1 MMAEDFSA
9 CAARIRVTFKQ
20 PVQPSEMQKMVES
33 LMTRIALDCV
43 NAGTRLIGHIK
54 CIAEV
59 EAGKYI
65 ACSVTTPDGK
75 PRCSSSFG
83 MASIKL
89 EMVVNVLQYGLDKE
103 TIEGIVDKAAIAGF
117 GDVSRV
123 TVEDLDDHEHDACA
137 GDHKH

>member
-9 CAARIRVTFKQ
+9 CAAKVHVKFKT
-20 PVQPSEMQKMVES
+20 PIKPAEMQKLVED

-59 EAGKYI
+59 EQGKFI
-65 ACSVTTPDGK
+65 ACSVTTHDGK
-75 PRCSSSFG
+75 PRCSGSFDTE
-83 MASIKL
+83 SQKL
-89 EMVVNVLQYGLDKE
+89 EIVINVLQYGLDKE
-103 TIEGIVDKAAIAGF
+103 TIEEIVNREAVTGF
-117 GDVSRV
+117 GDASHVR
-123 TVEDLDDHEHDACA
+123 VEDLDDHEHDVCA